1 MANNVLELI
10 NRVSH
15 GMDEIVLFRQ
25 EVKHLL
31 LIALISRGHVLIEG
45 LPGTAKTLISRTF
58 ARLIGGEFKRVQ
70 GTPDMLPADIL
81 GFYLYRPD
89 GSTFM
94 PGPIFANVVMVD
106 ELNRLSPRTQSA
118 LLEAM
123 QEYQV
128 TIEGHTYPLEQPFM
142 VIASQLPYGGAGTT
156 ALSDVQ
162 ADRFMLRAW
171 HGYPDVEEEDAILT
185 NIDRISHMEV
195 NPIITTADIL
205 TLQET
210 VLQVHIDDAIRR
222 YVIDLVNCIRQHK
235 DILIGPSVRGSLA
248 LYRGARAHAMLTG
261 RDYVIPDDVKR
272 LAQAVLY
279 HRIHLKA
286 EAESENISSQGII
299 RETLEQVPVPR
310 V

>member
-1 MANNVLELI
+1 MSNNVMELI
-10 NRVSH
+10 NRVTH

-106 ELNRLSPRTQSA
+106 ELNRLSPRTQSG

-142 VIASQLPYGGAGTT
+142 VIASQLPYGGAGTS

-171 HGYPDVEEEDAILT
+171 HGYPDIEEEESILK

-195 NPIITTADIL
+195 SPVITTADIL
-205 TLQET
+205 TLQE
-210 VLQVHIDDAIRR
+210 VALKVHVDEAIIR
-222 YVIDLVNCIRQHK
+222 YVIDLVNCIRQNR

-248 LYRGARAHAMLTG
+248 IYRGARAHAMLTG
-261 RDYVIPDDVKR
+261 RDYVIPDDIKR
-272 LAQAVLY
+272 LAQAALY
-279 HRIHLKA
+279 HRIHLKP
-286 EAESENISSQGII
+286 EAESENVSSQGII
-299 RETLEQVPVPR
+299 REILEQVPVPR

>member
-222 YVIDLVNCIRQHK
+222 YVIDLVNCIRQHR

>member
-10 NRVSH
+10 NRVSQ